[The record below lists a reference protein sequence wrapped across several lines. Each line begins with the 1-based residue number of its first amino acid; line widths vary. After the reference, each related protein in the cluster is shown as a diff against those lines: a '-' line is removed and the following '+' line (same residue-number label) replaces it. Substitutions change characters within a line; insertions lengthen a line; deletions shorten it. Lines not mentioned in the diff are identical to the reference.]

1 MGYFVKNEEHYL
13 QMAVFAWGQGL
24 SSKHPELLNLF
35 AIPNGGHRHILTAL
49 KLKREGVQAG
59 VPDLFLAVPNKK
71 FHGLFIELKVNKNKL
86 SLSQKNWHERL
97 ADAGY
102 SVATCYTLDTAQKT
116 IISYLKNETV

>member
-97 ADAGY
+97 KNTKYYVD
-102 SVATCYTLDTAQKT
+102 TCYDLVSAQKT
-116 IISYLKNETV
+116 ILDYINDLI